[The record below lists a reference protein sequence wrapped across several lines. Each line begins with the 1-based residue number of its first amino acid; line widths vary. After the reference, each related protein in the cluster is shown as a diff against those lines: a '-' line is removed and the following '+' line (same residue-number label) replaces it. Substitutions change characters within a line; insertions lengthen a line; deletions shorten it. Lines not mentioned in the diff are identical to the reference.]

1 MSVDFK
7 SIIIFDNK
15 TFEDLIKEIYTKAEK
30 KSGDFDVV
38 IKQLIQMAIDNPA
51 QAVNIMPIL
60 AEYSEVSIK
69 NDDSLIKIANIIQR
83 FHSKSISGPTDN
95 DGDWKLT
102 QEEID
107 DILTP
112 KLLIDI
118 PEPTMPLKVKEMTD
132 VSSS

>member
-83 FHSKSISGPTDN
+83 FHSKSISDPTDN